1 MDRKMDRK
9 IDRKMLAE
17 YTHACILLKE
27 LGEIPEKEYEDV
39 KEICRQRE
47 EAAEIK
53 EQVEDWMEDI
63 PIRMRRIVKYKFF
76 EGMTWEETAAKIG
89 RKATGDSIRKDFQR
103 FLKRNKSL
111 SALSQTVRR

>member
-1 MDRKMDRK
+1 M
-9 IDRKMLAE
+9 DRKMLAD

-27 LGEIPEKEYEDV
+27 LGEIRKDYEDG
-39 KEICRQRE
+39 KDLCRQRE

>member
-1 MDRKMDRK
+1 MDRK
-9 IDRKMLAE
+9 ILAE
-17 YTHACILLKE
+17 YTQACMLLKE
-27 LGEIPEKEYEDV
+27 LGEIPGKEYEDS
-39 KEICRQRE
+39 KELCRQRE

-53 EQVEDWMEDI
+53 KQVDQWMAGI
-63 PIRMRRIVKYKFF
+63 PIRMQRIVRYKFF

-89 RKATGDSIRKDFQR
+89 RKATGEGIRKDFQR